1 MGAEINLSDSE
12 DADDAKVQL
21 RDELRPIR
29 HLSSFLHSIDPNDD
43 ADPSVPLPAPADAD
57 GAPASYASVSS
68 IAALAANVEHHAT
81 SSAAV
86 AASAHSA
93 ASAAVNSGGDEG
105 EGDELSDKIDG
116 ASAGG
121 AVVAGGASSS
131 TSAAGAKKRKRKSES
146 QTPIICSYSDGRPC
160 KSRAQ
165 IGSKFCYHHQPMDPN
180 SDYVTCEFQSKKKCS
195 LPVRKDAPRPRLCKR
210 HQPVDPTV
218 AAANAAAAAATL
230 ASVSQ
235 Q

>member
-1 MGAEINLSDSE
+1 M
-12 DADDAKVQL
+12 QL

-43 ADPSVPLPAPADAD
+43 ADPSVPLPVPADPD
-57 GAPASYASVSS
+57 GVPASYASVSS

-86 AASAHSA
+86 TASAHSA
-93 ASAAVNSGGDEG
+93 ASAAVNSASVGGGADDD
-105 EGDELSDKIDG
+105 GDELSDKIDG
-116 ASAGG
+116 ATAGG
-121 AVVAGGASSS
+121 ASVGGGASSS
-131 TSAAGAKKRKRKSES
+131 TSTAGAKKRKRKSES
-146 QTPIICSYSDGRPC
+146 QAPIICSYSDGRPC

-210 HQPVDPTV
+210 HQPVDPAV